1 MKTRWREDIE
11 MNRDLTRNQ
20 LTRYELFVL
29 VSMIGTICYF
39 VYALLAGAKAFDW
52 LIMNNSG
59 GWQFGDYFQ
68 HMVFMQDA
76 KHIYVNISGV
86 WGSFPPLNYIFYYLL
101 HALTATGDKALTNI
115 VEYEFSYYTM
125 LVFLFYSIFLTL
137 AFLYAVRQWNKQAHY
152 RRMFFCLLFSTPFFA
167 GVYERGN
174 SVMTV
179 LVLLLIALNWRDS
192 ASTVKRELALVM
204 IAVCLGIKI
213 YPAIF
218 GLLYL
223 KEKRWKEAI
232 RLVLY
237 GIFLFF
243 GPFLFF
249 LGRNGFILWFSN
261 ITEAFKVDCIGRVE
275 FIKGLFCTSSF
286 LITGEANEAIGSS
299 VSIFFLLIMVF
310 LSILSNSRNRTVF
323 FLCVAM
329 VFFPSNAF
337 RYTLCYLAIPLV
349 IELMEHGGEK
359 IEANL
364 LSLETLLYGLV
375 FTIPTYM
382 GAATLFRLNFSND
395 YPRATYVEVWI
406 YLLAYFLLTVVIV
419 HELYSSL
426 KNKDFNP

>member
-1 MKTRWREDIE
+1 

>member
-1 MKTRWREDIE
+1 
-11 MNRDLTRNQ
+11 MNRDLTHNRP
-20 LTRYELFVL
+20 TRYEFFVL
-29 VSMIGTICYF
+29 VSMTGIVCYF

-59 GWQFGDYFQ
+59 GWQFGDFFQ
-68 HMVFMQDA
+68 HMIFMQDA
-76 KHIYVNISGV
+76 KHIYANISGV
-86 WGSFPPLNYIFYYLL
+86 WGSFPPLNYVFYYLL
-101 HALTATGDKALTNI
+101 HTLTARSDKALTNI
-115 VEYEFSYYTM
+115 VEYELSHYTM
-125 LVFLFYSIFLTL
+125 LVFLFYTILLTL
-137 AFLYAVRQWNKQAHY
+137 AFLYAVKQWNKQAHY
-152 RRMFFCLLFSTPFFA
+152 RRMFLCLLFSTPFFA

-192 ASTVKRELALVM
+192 SSKVKRELAMLL
-204 IAVCLGIKI
+204 IAVCAGIKI

-218 GLLYL
+218 GLLYI

-237 GIFLFF
+237 GLILFF

-261 ITEAFKVDCIGRVE
+261 IVEAFKVECVGRVE

-286 LITGEANEAIGSS
+286 LITVEANEAIGSA
-299 VSIFFLLIMVF
+299 VSILFLLIMVF
-310 LSILSNSRNRTVF
+310 LSILSSSRNRTVF
-323 FLCVAM
+323 FLCAAM

-337 RYTLCYLAIPLV
+337 RYTLCYLSIPLV
-349 IELMEHGGEK
+349 IDLMEHGDELIK
-359 IEANL
+359 PNL
-364 LSLETLLYGLV
+364 LTLETFLYGLV

-382 GAATLFRLNFSND
+382 GAVTLFRLNFNND

-406 YLLAYFLLTVVIV
+406 YLMAYFLVAVVIM
-419 HELYSSL
+419 HELYFAL
-426 KNKDFNP
+426 KHKNFNPY